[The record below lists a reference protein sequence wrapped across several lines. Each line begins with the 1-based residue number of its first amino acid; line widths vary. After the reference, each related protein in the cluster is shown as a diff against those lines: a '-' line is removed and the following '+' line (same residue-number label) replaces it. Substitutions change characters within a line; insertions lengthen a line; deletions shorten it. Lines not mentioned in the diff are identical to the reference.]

1 MNRDPPTKMHS
12 QILTGHFVFH
22 GPNSIMAFL
31 LFVFC
36 WFVGCFLFVLHFL
49 NVKNFTFFSKPII
62 RVCVAFQPDSLAF

>member
-36 WFVGCFLFVLHFL
+36 WFVGCFLFVC
-49 NVKNFTFFSKPII
+49 FTFFKCKKFYIFFKAHYQGL
-62 RVCVAFQPDSLAF
+62 CSLPA